1 MQRGPASRVWKTAL
15 GVPVRAS
22 HGAKSVR
29 EPGLDV
35 VVVHDF
41 LTESVCSSLGALVHL
56 DAHGVL
62 LSTSFLQRC
71 DGLLSHSFSD
81 WGLLNLLVNRH
92 LPENWV
98 EFLQLNPLGSVL
110 TVFSRHIT

>member
-15 GVPVRAS
+15 GVPIRAGQ
-22 HGAKSVR
+22 GAKSVR
-29 EPGLDV
+29 EPRLDV
-35 VVVHDF
+35 IVVYDF
-41 LTESVCSSLGALVHL
+41 LTECVRPSLGTLVHL

-81 WGLLNLLVNRH
+81 WGLLNFLMNRH

>member
-15 GVPVRAS
+15 GVPFRAS
-22 HGAKSVR
+22 HGANSVR
-29 EPGLDV
+29 EPSLDV

-41 LTESVCSSLGALVHL
+41 LTESVRPGLGALVHL

-71 DGLLSHSFSD
+71 NGLLSHSFSD
-81 WGLLNLLVNRH
+81 WGLLDLFVNRH
-92 LPENWV
+92 LPKDWV
-98 EFLQLNPLGSVL
+98 VFLQLNPLGSVL
-110 TVFSRHIT
+110 TVFRRHIT